1 MGRYHG
7 HGATINPKSDNPK
20 PPVGPPTASERIPPR
35 VLATIYQQR
44 ALVRAF
50 ASRDISTRYRTSS
63 LGWAWSLVQ
72 PLVALLVYAAV
83 FSLVFKIQAPP
94 LGADPDRTSFA
105 AFLFT
110 GMVTWNLFSGL
121 LLQSM
126 GSLKSNGELL
136 RKVHFPAWT
145 PVLGTS
151 IVQLIQVALEVLVL
165 IGMFAFQRNIGIS
178 WLVAIPILIATALFA
193 QGVGFILSIANAR
206 FGDVQY
212 MVTVSLGA
220 LYFLTPVLY
229 PMSLVED
236 TASWLAW
243 IVKLNPMTWFV
254 TAMHDVMY
262 SLQYPEWWVVPAL
275 LVFGAATFAAGFKIF
290 ERWSEDIGEI
300 L

>member
-1 MGRYHG
+1 M
-7 HGATINPKSDNPK
+7 
-20 PPVGPPTASERIPPR
+20 
-35 VLATIYQQR
+35 LATIYQQR

-72 PLVALLVYAAV
+72 PLISLLVYAAV

-110 GMVTWNLFSGL
+110 GMVTWNVFSGL

-126 GSLKSNGELL
+126 NSLRSNGDLL

-145 PVLGTS
+145 PVLGS
-151 IVQLIQVALEVLVL
+151 SLVQLIQVGLEVVVL
-165 IGMFAFQRNIGIS
+165 IGMFVFLGNIGIA
-178 WLVAIPILIATALFA
+178 WILAIPILLATAFFA

-212 MVTVSLGA
+212 IVTVSLGA
-220 LYFLTPVLY
+220 LYFLTPILY
-229 PMSLVED
+229 PISLVED

-243 IVKLNPMTWFV
+243 IVNANPMTWFV
-254 TAMHDVMY
+254 TAMHEVMY
-262 SLQYPEWWVVPAL
+262 SLRFPAWWVVPAL
-275 LVFGAATFAAGFKIF
+275 LAFGAAVFAVGFKVF
-290 ERWSEDIGEI
+290 QRWSEDIGEI

>member
-1 MGRYHG
+1 MVTAPQLTPNQITPTHQL
-7 HGATINPKSDNPK
+7 
-20 PPVGPPTASERIPPR
+20 VPPTASERIPPR

>member
-1 MGRYHG
+1 M
-7 HGATINPKSDNPK
+7 
-20 PPVGPPTASERIPPR
+20 VTAQQFFQNAHPPR
-35 VLATIYQQR
+35 KTPPERTPPSVLATMYRQR

-50 ASRDISTRYRTSS
+50 ASRDIATRYRTST

-94 LGADPDRTSFA
+94 LGADENRTSFA

-151 IVQLIQVALEVLVL
+151 LVQLIQVALEVLVL

-178 WLVAIPILIATALFA
+178 WILLIPILLATALFG

-229 PMSLVED
+229 PMSLVEN

-254 TAMHDVMY
+254 SAMHESMY
-262 SLQYPEWWVVPAL
+262 SLQFPAWWVVPAL
-275 LVFGAATFAAGFKIF
+275 LVFGAAVFAIGFKVF
-290 ERWSEDIGEI
+290 ERWSQDIGEI